1 MVATAKRGVAA
12 IALAMVLL
20 ASLVGWSLHVNVV
33 MPQHHSSVSTTQLA
47 SGGPNFV
54 CPPPPFLCD

>member
-1 MVATAKRGVAA
+1 MVATVKKGVAA

-20 ASLVGWSLHVNVV
+20 ASLFGWSLHMNAA
-33 MPQHHSSVSTTQLA
+33 MPQHQSSVSTVQLA
-47 SGGPNFV
+47 VSGPNFV